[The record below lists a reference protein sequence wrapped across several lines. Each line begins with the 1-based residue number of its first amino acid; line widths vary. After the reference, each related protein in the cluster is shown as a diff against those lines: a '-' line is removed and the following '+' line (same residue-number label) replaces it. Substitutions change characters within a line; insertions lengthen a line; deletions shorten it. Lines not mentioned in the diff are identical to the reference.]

1 MRDRRIDALQVVL
14 ERGRRRDAA
23 LSKTLAR
30 KRVEEGEL
38 RAEEQCKLG
47 AWDAQRAEL
56 QTHVLRLKDMASRG
70 GRIVPREYERS
81 VQWRDVL
88 RERCAQCEAEWRREC
103 AALEQKAA
111 EIAATMGEMRINQA
125 RIDAYEARIE
135 SLRQAASRHEQ
146 EAQEEEAEESRRP
159 RAVSFAS

>member
-125 RIDAYEARIE
+125 RIE